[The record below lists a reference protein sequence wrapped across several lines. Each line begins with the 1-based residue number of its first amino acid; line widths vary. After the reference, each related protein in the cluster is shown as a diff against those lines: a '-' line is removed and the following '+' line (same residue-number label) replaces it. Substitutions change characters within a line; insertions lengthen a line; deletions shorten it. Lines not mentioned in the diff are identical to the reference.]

1 MRKGDV
7 LWGCGL
13 LIWVT
18 VLAIPASLE
27 VYKQIVTEYPL
38 LSSFFKFAMLATMGE
53 LLGKRIAMKKWSMP
67 KYLSIRIVV
76 WGFIGVMVSIAFS
89 VFNKGVGQTQL
100 LGLLPGDG
108 NPWLQAFFT
117 SVCMNLS
124 FGPMLFVFH
133 RCSDTLLEI
142 VGEKGLGKVSVKSIV
157 ERIDWVPFVYTVMM
171 KTSLFFWIPAHT
183 LVFLLPP
190 AYRIL
195 ASAFLS
201 IMLGVLLSKRFQEPK
216 PQNPQK

>member
-7 LWGCGL
+7 LWGFGIL
-13 LIWVT
+13 LWVA

-27 VYKQIVTEYPL
+27 VYKRLVVDYPL

-89 VFNKGVGQTQL
+89 VFNHGVGQTQL
-100 LGLLPGDG
+100 AGLLPGDG
-108 NPWLQAFFT
+108 SPLLHAFFT
-117 SVCMNLS
+117 SVCMNFT

-133 RCSDTLLEI
+133 RCSDTVLEI
-142 VGEKGLGKVSVKSIV
+142 IGEKGLGKVSLKGIV
-157 ERIDWVPFVYTVMM
+157 GRIDWVPFVYIVMI

-183 LVFLLPP
+183 LVFLLPSEF
-190 AYRIL
+190 RIL

-201 IMLGVLLSKRFQEPK
+201 IMLGVLLGKFKQPK
-216 PQNPQK
+216 THNRQN